1 MSVMVPVDPRLM
13 SDGMDGRTP
22 EGPFSRLISCSLIP
36 EGQIRGAFKHN
47 NRMYAI
53 TGAMFGPPGGM
64 QAAYAQALVPL
75 DQYGGKVYTYSEK
88 TATGVRG
95 EQFYTG
101 IKVKCNGTWFV
112 LGDEQL
118 QFVPGERDSRF
129 DVLEQL
135 DLF

>member
-1 MSVMVPVDPRLM
+1 
-13 SDGMDGRTP
+13 
-22 EGPFSRLISCSLIP
+22 
-36 EGQIRGAFKHN
+36 
-47 NRMYAI
+47 
-53 TGAMFGPPGGM
+53 MFGPPGGM
-64 QAAYAQALVPL
+64 QAAYAQVLVPL
-75 DQYGGKVYTYSEK
+75 EQYGGEVYTYSEK
-88 TATGVRG
+88 TATSIRG

-135 DLF
+135 LLF